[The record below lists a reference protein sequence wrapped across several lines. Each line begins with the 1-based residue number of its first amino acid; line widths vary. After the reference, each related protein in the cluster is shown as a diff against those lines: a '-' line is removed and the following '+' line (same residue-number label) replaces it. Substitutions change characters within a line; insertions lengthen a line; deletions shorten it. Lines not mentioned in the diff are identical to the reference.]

1 MTRAVS
7 CSPFSGG
14 WRLSGCWRG
23 VTAGL
28 IRLTSLNKRSTSVHM
43 LRRNIDGSATDQM
56 MIENKDLE
64 YVPSMFRRSKSVD
77 AEHGRGGEERS
88 ELLSPSSV
96 GAPFSRESKNDGT
109 RKCLFL
115 KGKRLLCWLS
125 SVGAF
130 LGVELCKS
138 LFLLEVV
145 WSTRGDPS
153 VTDGT
158 STDLGGKG
166 HREQKDFSYIGF
178 GGILPSHS
186 LNLSFGERY
195 DGSS

>member
-1 MTRAVS
+1 
-7 CSPFSGG
+7 
-14 WRLSGCWRG
+14 
-23 VTAGL
+23 
-28 IRLTSLNKRSTSVHM
+28 
-43 LRRNIDGSATDQM
+43 
-56 MIENKDLE
+56 MIENNELH
-64 YVPSMFRRSKSVD
+64 YVPSMFRRSKSID

-115 KGKRLLCWLS
+115 KGKWLLCWLS

-138 LFLLEVV
+138 LFLKGVGWVV
-145 WSTRGDPS
+145 GVDPS

-158 STDLGGKG
+158 STELGERR
-166 HREQKDFSYIGF
+166 HCEQKDFSYIGF
-178 GGILPSHS
+178 GGILQAHS
-186 LNLSFGERY
+186 QP
-195 DGSS
+195 